1 MGSPA
6 HLDAFPIESCLFGNF
21 QFGSYTNERQSC
33 DFFTLGNISDEVF
46 YTLGGLP
53 GGIFWILES
62 LWYWDLA
69 CRVYLNTDIM

>member
-6 HLDAFPIESCLFGNF
+6 HLDAFPIGSCLFGNLPIWV
-21 QFGSYTNERQSC
+21 SYTNERQSC

-53 GGIFWILES
+53 GGIF
-62 LWYWDLA
+62 
-69 CRVYLNTDIM
+69 